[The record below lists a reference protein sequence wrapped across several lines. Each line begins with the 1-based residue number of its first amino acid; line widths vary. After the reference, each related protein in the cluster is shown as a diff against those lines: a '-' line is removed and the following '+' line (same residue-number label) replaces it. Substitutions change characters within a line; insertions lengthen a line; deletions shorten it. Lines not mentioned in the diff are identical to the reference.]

1 MNGTP
6 TSPLTPS
13 TMKIGGFYN
22 WKNQQERLIYLGV
35 NGCWHQFCK
44 IDDPRQVWCEVL
56 DRDLSMFEETAAVDP
71 ILASGEQVQIANLAS
86 GEQVQIANL
95 VFGPNE
101 YTFNRD
107 AGFIIVHALTGG
119 RRTNMPV
126 DSCIGTGAESCR
138 LAAEALLG
146 FSLEVRRHESLTHQ
160 IQYGPQ
166 RKGRGGKPKRW

>member
-71 ILASGEQVQIANLAS
+71 ILASGEQVQIGS
-86 GEQVQIANL
+86 F
-95 VFGPNE
+95 VFGPNG

-107 AGFIIVHALTGG
+107 AGIIIVHAPTGG
-119 RRTNMPV
+119 RRTNLPV
-126 DSCIGTGAESCR
+126 DSCIGTGAEGCR
-138 LAAEALLG
+138 LAAEALLC

-166 RKGRGGKPKRW
+166 RKGRGGKLKRW